1 MKLQFRHPIY
11 PPAIV
16 WFPESGKTYLMPG
29 WTEVSADTKLLDVEW
44 IHEQPVRVDIKP
56 KKTEWMIESSTSP
69 GQIYTVKLF
78 GSKYTCN
85 CYGVRR
91 AKDGKCK
98 HIKQVEN
105 EL

>member
-1 MKLQFRHPIY
+1 
-11 PPAIV
+11 
-16 WFPESGKTYLMPG
+16 MPG
-29 WTEVSADTKLLDVEW
+29 WTEVSADTKLLDVEL
-44 IHEQPVRVDIKP
+44 KP